1 MEFPSATDPSPFVSP
16 TLIESPYPDI
26 SLSISKREY
35 LLAQIRQKDAI
46 IESLLKQV
54 SCTSF
59 LKLFTLIFPVQLHN
73 PYIATPLSIASY
85 RMATSPSDQTNNNVL
100 AWLDRLQSS
109 VREPGSSKITREFL
123 EPQKPKEEDSD
134 ADSDGKRTL
143 SQSDINLQS
152 SGTGN
157 DDYLADS
164 DNETVQSALPD
175 STVPLGLIA
184 NLSLSNK
191 KKKVGKKKDSGE
203 EAAGLLEAELNDNNI
218 GVANETYFMPGMYP
232 IRLFL
237 VISSWFFSGPATDLG
252 IRASL
257 IEQHSPP
264 EILIH
269 GLVKPEDVD
278 NLFQMCVI

>member
-1 MEFPSATDPSPFVSP
+1 
-16 TLIESPYPDI
+16 
-26 SLSISKREY
+26 
-35 LLAQIRQKDAI
+35 
-46 IESLLKQV
+46 
-54 SCTSF
+54 
-59 LKLFTLIFPVQLHN
+59 
-73 PYIATPLSIASY
+73 
-85 RMATSPSDQTNNNVL
+85 MATSPSDQTNNNVL

-123 EPQKPKEEDSD
+123 EPQKPKEEESD

-143 SQSDINLQS
+143 SQSDINLQT

-157 DDYLADS
+157 DDKLADS

-175 STVPLGLIA
+175 SSVPLGLIA

-191 KKKVGKKKDSGE
+191 KKVGKKKDSGKE
-203 EAAGLLEAELNDNNI
+203 GAGLLEAELNDDNI
-218 GVANETYFMPGMYP
+218 GVANETYFMPGNVSDPFVSWHKLM
-232 IRLFL
+232 
-237 VISSWFFSGPATDLG
+237 VIQGPATDLG

-264 EILIH
+264 EILVH

-278 NLFQMCVI
+278 NLFQMWVI